1 MTIGNG
7 SIRRADRGQALRSR
21 ADPRRFSAGAGV
33 CTPSGRGRAGAVTG
47 TFAPGSALT
56 LACQAR
62 GTAVSTTSVWDKLAD
77 GSYVSDYYVSTPSG
91 TGYSAPLP
99 RCNYPYQV
107 TAATGLAERSGPGR
121 SHPVAGRLPDG
132 ALARLTCQQA
142 GSKVGTTKVWD
153 KLTDGHWVS
162 DYYVATPSKTTY
174 SKPTP
179 RC

>member
-1 MTIGNG
+1 
-7 SIRRADRGQALRSR
+7 
-21 ADPRRFSAGAGV
+21 
-33 CTPSGRGRAGAVTG
+33 
-47 TFAPGSALT
+47 
-56 LACQAR
+56 
-62 GTAVSTTSVWDKLAD
+62 VWDKLQD

-99 RCNYPYQV
+99 RCSYPYQV
-107 TAATGLAERSGPGR
+107 TAAGLSERSGPGR
-121 SHPVAGRLPDG
+121 SHPVVGRLPNG

-153 KLTDGHWVS
+153 KLTDGYWVS

-174 SKPTP
+174 SKPAP

>member
-1 MTIGNG
+1 M
-7 SIRRADRGQALRSR
+7 
-21 ADPRRFSAGAGV
+21 
-33 CTPSGRGRAGAVTG
+33 
-47 TFAPGSALT
+47 
-56 LACQAR
+56 
-62 GTAVSTTSVWDKLAD
+62 WDKLPD

-99 RCNYPYQV
+99 RCSYPYQV
-107 TAATGLAERSGPGR
+107 TAAGGLSERSGPGR
-121 SHPVAGRLPDG
+121 SHPVVGRLPNG
-132 ALARLTCQQA
+132 ALARVTCQQA

-174 SKPTP
+174 SKPAP